1 MCCPYNERGYM
12 KVRIDQDLCVGCG
25 LCVNT
30 CADIFEMKDD
40 KAIAKVK
47 VVPVGNED
55 SVKQAKDECPVEAI
69 IVE

>member
-1 MCCPYNERGYM
+1 M
-12 KVRIDQDLCVGCG
+12 KVRIDEDLCVGCG

-47 VVPVGNED
+47 VVPAGSED
-55 SVKQAKDECPVEAI
+55 AVKQAKDECPVEAI

>member
-1 MCCPYNERGYM
+1 M

>member
-1 MCCPYNERGYM
+1 M
-12 KVRIDQDLCVGCG
+12 KVRIDEDLCVGCG

-40 KAIAKVK
+40 KAVSKVK
-47 VVPVGNED
+47 VVPPASED

-69 IVE
+69 IIE